1 METNSL
7 ITLRNP
13 YIRTSTT
20 ADHLL
25 TQTCRASPDELTEHD
40 YATITQINHIS
51 LDMEYAD
58 DASEISSN

>member
-20 ADHLL
+20 TDHLL
-25 TQTCRASPDELTEHD
+25 TQICRASPDELTKHD